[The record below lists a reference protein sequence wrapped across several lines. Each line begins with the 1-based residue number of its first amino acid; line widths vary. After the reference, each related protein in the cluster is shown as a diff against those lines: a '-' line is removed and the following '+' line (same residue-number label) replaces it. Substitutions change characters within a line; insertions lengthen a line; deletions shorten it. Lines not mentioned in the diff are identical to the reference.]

1 MELTSEFSEQM
12 LEQAMSGKEK
22 LLIEYVVEN
31 PIFVLKK
38 VFYASED
45 LFITE
50 ELNYWLIIGL
60 SSDLYAYDDWGT
72 RLPLVYFYDQL
83 LLLVEALYT
92 LYLRNKDSFDKEAKV
107 RPYKIN
113 LLSKEQLVN
122 LKQVIVAFFN
132 RFSIAYIIRELD
144 DWFVAGLTYPAS
156 LPDQIYGPYHIY
168 RIYQNVLCLIKSA
181 ERLIQKDYPNTINWM
196 EQNN

>member
-12 LEQAMSGKEK
+12 LEQAMKDKEK
-22 LLIEYVVEN
+22 LLIEYVVDN
-31 PIFVLKK
+31 PIFVLKE
-38 VFYASED
+38 VFCSRED

-60 SSDLYAYDDWGT
+60 SSDLCAYDDWGT

-92 LYLRNKDSFDKEAKV
+92 LYLHNKDSIDKEAKV

-132 RFSIAYIIRELD
+132 RFSIVYIIRELD
-144 DWFVAGLTYPAS
+144 DWFLAGLTYPAS
-156 LPDQIYGPYHIY
+156 LPEKIYGPYHIY
-168 RIYQNVLCLIKSA
+168 RIHRNVLCLIKSA
-181 ERLIQKDYPNTINWM
+181 ERLIQKDYPNPINWM
-196 EQNN
+196 EQNH